1 MFLISFVVITS
12 LIFYS
17 NTASAEENNENAS
30 LSKESYNDLIDEEL
44 LPEDISYEEWLE
56 VNDESL
62 FEELDVPNVILDTFV
77 R

>member
-17 NTASAEENNENAS
+17 NTASAEENNESAS

-44 LPEDISYEEWLE
+44 LHEDIS
-56 VNDESL
+56 
-62 FEELDVPNVILDTFV
+62 
-77 R
+77 